1 MSALPP
7 PRRRSRRA
15 PAPAPAEIARG
26 APAEALERPAGD
38 FLDAVPWEGPASDP
52 DTLDAATFLAW
63 L

>member
-1 MSALPP
+1 MSAPTP

-15 PAPAPAEIARG
+15 PTPVPADVARG

-38 FLDAVPWEGPASDP
+38 FLDAVPWEGQAPDP
-52 DTLDAATFLAW
+52 DVLDAESFLAW